1 MSIILLELKGFLFN
15 IINNEIEVGRS
26 IFNFKMIKEIMTI
39 LIPIAETRTKAIS
52 NIMSPQTICLTN
64 IKSKGVYYLI
74 R

>member
-1 MSIILLELKGFLFN
+1 
-15 IINNEIEVGRS
+15 
-26 IFNFKMIKEIMTI
+26 MIKEIMTI

>member
-1 MSIILLELKGFLFN
+1 
-15 IINNEIEVGRS
+15 
-26 IFNFKMIKEIMTI
+26 MIKETTYNMNIKIFIIVAIMTI